1 MTSFKLVT
9 IDQKF
14 TAEQI
19 ARTGSEQLINKA
31 MRSFVGLYNEDEN
44 WYIPLRSNLGK
55 KKPKEVVFE
64 TPFETNNLHFKKPGL
79 DFEKSIYVPI
89 EYVIPIKN
97 TLPLEQSKIIFEH
110 QEEIKEKFE
119 KYILSIE
126 RMDKASPGYLFSTV
140 PLFPEGIQKIK
151 QKYEQT
157 IYEDK
162 QNSIDK
168 MIIQENSLNDF
179 LNRKETDIKNI
190 IQRKDLKELQEH
202 LQRGINQYLDSENFK
217 NYLDFVSQFHNY
229 SFNNILLLKAQKSD
243 ITMIASFKKWNDLG
257 RKIKKGEQALFV
269 FAPTEV
275 YKKDA
280 EGNYIKDHNGEFIK
294 SIYYKLV
301 PVFDVA
307 QTSGAKLPQPIY
319 RLEENFKD
327 PLEFKRIFESIS
339 KISNVPIRFEE
350 FSEESNLN
358 GYYHHE
364 KKEIVIRKKMSE
376 QMIVKTLLH
385 ELVHSR
391 IHSLDENRS
400 QKEFEAE
407 SVAYIVANHFG
418 IDTSNYTFG
427 YLSSWTDEGRKI
439 EMFTTA
445 LENITKEAQSLI
457 RELDNS
463 LEKSLFVS
471 NKNQAEN
478 KFEERLFALKES
490 KKNKISGITEF
501 TKYFGDFEKKSQA
514 PKWN

>member
-294 SIYYKLV
+294 SIYFKLV

>member
-162 QNSIDK
+162 QNSVDK

-179 LNRKETDIKNI
+179 FNGKETDIKNI

-280 EGNYIKDHNGEFIK
+280 EGNYIKDNNGEFIK
-294 SIYYKLV
+294 SIYFKLV
-301 PVFDVA
+301 PVFDIS
-307 QTSGAKLPQPIY
+307 QTSGARLPQPIY

-457 RELDNS
+457 RELDKG

>member
-217 NYLDFVSQFHNY
+217 NYLYFVSQFHNY

>member
-1 MTSFKLVT
+1 MTNFK
-9 IDQKF
+9 
-14 TAEQI
+14 
-19 ARTGSEQLINKA
+19 
-31 MRSFVGLYNEDEN
+31 
-44 WYIPLRSNLGK
+44 
-55 KKPKEVVFE
+55 
-64 TPFETNNLHFKKPGL
+64 
-79 DFEKSIYVPI
+79 
-89 EYVIPIKN
+89 
-97 TLPLEQSKIIFEH
+97 
-110 QEEIKEKFE
+110 
-119 KYILSIE
+119 
-126 RMDKASPGYLFSTV
+126 
-140 PLFPEGIQKIK
+140 
-151 QKYEQT
+151 
-157 IYEDK
+157 YEDK

-179 LNRKETDIKNI
+179 FNGKETDIKNI

-217 NYLDFVSQFHNY
+217 NYLDFVSKFHNY

-280 EGNYIKDHNGEFIK
+280 EGNYIKDINGEFIK
-294 SIYYKLV
+294 SIYFKLV
-301 PVFDVA
+301 PVFDIS
-307 QTSGAKLPQPIY
+307 QTSGARLPQPIY

-457 RELDNS
+457 RELDKS
-463 LEKSLFVS
+463 LEKLLFVS

>member
-126 RMDKASPGYLFSTV
+126 RMDKTSPGYLFSTV

-280 EGNYIKDHNGEFIK
+280 EGNYIKDNNGEFIK
-294 SIYYKLV
+294 SIYFKLV

-478 KFEERLFALKES
+478 KFEERLIALKES

>member
-55 KKPKEVVFE
+55 KKPKEVIFE

-110 QEEIKEKFE
+110 QEEIRDKFE
-119 KYILSIE
+119 KYVLSIE
-126 RMDKASPGYLFSTV
+126 RMDKTSPSYLFSTV
-140 PLFPEGIQKIK
+140 PLFPEGIKKIK
-151 QKYEQT
+151 QKYEHT
-157 IYEDK
+157 IYEEK
-162 QNSIDK
+162 SNSIDK
-168 MIIQENSLNDF
+168 KIIQENILNDF
-179 LNRKETDIKNI
+179 FYGKENDIYEI
-190 IQRKDLKELQEH
+190 IQRKDLKELQKH
-202 LQRGINQYLDSENFK
+202 LQNGINQYLDSDNFK
-217 NYLDFVSQFHNY
+217 KYLDFVSQFHMY
-229 SFNNILLLKAQKSD
+229 SFKNLLLLRAQNPKM
-243 ITMIASFKKWNDLG
+243 TMVASFKKWNDLG
-257 RKIKKGEQALFV
+257 RKINKGEQALFV
-269 FAPTEV
+269 FAPREV
-275 YKKDA
+275 YKKD
-280 EGNYIKDHNGEFIK
+280 EQGNFIKDHNGEFIK

-391 IHSLDENRS
+391 IHSLEENRS

-418 IDTSNYTFG
+418 IDTSNYSFG

-463 LEKSLFVS
+463 LEKSFIVS

-478 KFEERLFALKES
+478 KFEERLLSSKQSKEIES
-490 KKNKISGITEF
+490 KLSGIEGF
-501 TKYFGDFEKKSQA
+501 TDYLGDFEKK
-514 PKWN
+514 P

>member
-110 QEEIKEKFE
+110 QEEIRDKFE
-119 KYILSIE
+119 KYVLSIE
-126 RMDKASPGYLFSTV
+126 RMDKTSPSYLFSTV
-140 PLFPEGIQKIK
+140 PLFPEGIKKIK
-151 QKYEQT
+151 QKYEHT
-157 IYEDK
+157 IYEEK
-162 QNSIDK
+162 SNSIDK
-168 MIIQENSLNDF
+168 KNIQENILNDF
-179 LNRKETDIKNI
+179 FYGKENDIYEI
-190 IQRKDLKELQEH
+190 IQRKDLKELQKH
-202 LQRGINQYLDSENFK
+202 LQNGINQYLDSDNFK
-217 NYLDFVSQFHNY
+217 KYLDFVSQFHNY

-257 RKIKKGEQALFV
+257 RKINKGEQALFIY
-269 FAPTEV
+269 APREV
-275 YKKDA
+275 YKKD
-280 EGNYIKDHNGEFIK
+280 EQRNFIKDHNGEFIK

-307 QTSGAKLPQPIY
+307 QTSGARLPQPIY

-391 IHSLDENRS
+391 IHSLEENRS

-418 IDTSNYTFG
+418 IDTSNYSFG

-463 LEKSLFVS
+463 LEKSFIVS

-478 KFEERLFALKES
+478 KFEERLLSSKQSKEIES
-490 KKNKISGITEF
+490 KLSGIEGF
-501 TKYFGDFEKKSQA
+501 TDYLGDFEKK
-514 PKWN
+514 P

>member
-162 QNSIDK
+162 QNSVDK

-179 LNRKETDIKNI
+179 FNGKETDIKNI

-280 EGNYIKDHNGEFIK
+280 EGNYIKDNNGEFIK
-294 SIYYKLV
+294 SIFFKLV
-301 PVFDVA
+301 PVFDIS
-307 QTSGAKLPQPIY
+307 QTSGARLPQPIY

-327 PLEFKRIFESIS
+327 PLEFKRIFGSIS

-457 RELDNS
+457 RELDKS
-463 LEKSLFVS
+463 LEKLLFVS

>member
-162 QNSIDK
+162 QNSVDK

-179 LNRKETDIKNI
+179 LNGQETDIKNI

-257 RKIKKGEQALFV
+257 RKIKKSEQALFV
-269 FAPTEV
+269 FAPREV

-280 EGNYIKDHNGEFIK
+280 DGNYIKDNNGEFIK
-294 SIYYKLV
+294 STYFKLV
-301 PVFDVA
+301 PVFDIS

-339 KISNVPIRFEE
+339 KVSNVPIRFEE

-457 RELDNS
+457 RELDKS

>member
-162 QNSIDK
+162 QNSVDK

-179 LNRKETDIKNI
+179 LNGKETDIKNI

-257 RKIKKGEQALFV
+257 RKIKKSEQALFV
-269 FAPTEV
+269 FAPREV

-280 EGNYIKDHNGEFIK
+280 DGNYIKDNNGEFIK
-294 SIYYKLV
+294 STYFKLV
-301 PVFDVA
+301 PVFDIS
-307 QTSGAKLPQPIY
+307 QTSGARLPQPIY

-339 KISNVPIRFEE
+339 KVSNVPIRFEE

-457 RELDNS
+457 RELDKS

>member
-229 SFNNILLLKAQKSD
+229 SFNNLLLLKAQKSD

-339 KISNVPIRFEE
+339 EISNVPIRFEE

-427 YLSSWTDEGRKI
+427 YLSSLTDEGRKI

>member
-110 QEEIKEKFE
+110 QEGIRDKFE
-119 KYILSIE
+119 KYVLSIE
-126 RMDKASPGYLFSTV
+126 RMDKTSPSYLFSTV
-140 PLFPEGIQKIK
+140 PLFPEGIKKIK
-151 QKYEQT
+151 QKYEHT
-157 IYEDK
+157 IYEEK
-162 QNSIDK
+162 SNSIDK
-168 MIIQENSLNDF
+168 KIIQENILNDF
-179 LNRKETDIKNI
+179 FYGKENDIYEI
-190 IQRKDLKELQEH
+190 IQRKDLKELQKH
-202 LQRGINQYLDSENFK
+202 LQNGINQYLDSDNFK
-217 NYLDFVSQFHNY
+217 KYLDFVSQFHMY
-229 SFNNILLLKAQKSD
+229 SFKNLLLLRAQNPKM
-243 ITMIASFKKWNDLG
+243 TMVASFKKWNDLG
-257 RKIKKGEQALFV
+257 RKINKGEQALFV
-269 FAPTEV
+269 FAPREV
-275 YKKDA
+275 YKKD
-280 EGNYIKDHNGEFIK
+280 EQGNFIKDHNGEFIK

-307 QTSGAKLPQPIY
+307 QTSGTKLPQPIY

-391 IHSLDENRS
+391 IHSLEENRS

-418 IDTSNYTFG
+418 IDTSNYSFG
-427 YLSSWTDEGRKI
+427 YLSSWTNEGRKI

-463 LEKSLFVS
+463 LEKSFIVS

-478 KFEERLFALKES
+478 KFEERLLSSKQSKEIES
-490 KKNKISGITEF
+490 KLSGIKGF
-501 TKYFGDFEKKSQA
+501 TDYLGDFEKK
-514 PKWN
+514 P

>member
-162 QNSIDK
+162 QNSVDK

-179 LNRKETDIKNI
+179 FNGKETDIKNI

-202 LQRGINQYLDSENFK
+202 LQRGINQYLDSEKFK

-280 EGNYIKDHNGEFIK
+280 EGNYIKDNNGEFIK
-294 SIYYKLV
+294 SIYFKLV
-301 PVFDVA
+301 PVFDIS
-307 QTSGAKLPQPIY
+307 QTSGARLPQPIY

-457 RELDNS
+457 RELDKS
-463 LEKSLFVS
+463 LEKSLLVS

-490 KKNKISGITEF
+490 KKNKTSGITEF

>member
-162 QNSIDK
+162 QNSVDK

-179 LNRKETDIKNI
+179 LNGQETDIKNI

-217 NYLDFVSQFHNY
+217 NYIDFVSQFHNY

-257 RKIKKGEQALFV
+257 RKIKKSEQALFV
-269 FAPTEV
+269 FAPREV

-280 EGNYIKDHNGEFIK
+280 DGNYIKDNNGEFIK
-294 SIYYKLV
+294 STYFKLV
-301 PVFDVA
+301 PVFDIS
-307 QTSGAKLPQPIY
+307 QTSGARLPQPIY

-339 KISNVPIRFEE
+339 KVSNVPIRFEE

-457 RELDNS
+457 RELDKS

>member
-168 MIIQENSLNDF
+168 MTIQENSLNDF

-280 EGNYIKDHNGEFIK
+280 EGNYIKDNNGEFIK
-294 SIYYKLV
+294 SIYFKLV
-301 PVFDVA
+301 PVFDVT

-327 PLEFKRIFESIS
+327 PLKFKRIFESIS

-350 FSEESNLN
+350 FSKESNLN

-463 LEKSLFVS
+463 LEKTLFVS

>member
-162 QNSIDK
+162 QNSVDK

-179 LNRKETDIKNI
+179 FYGKETDIKNI

-280 EGNYIKDHNGEFIK
+280 EGNYIKDNNGEFIK
-294 SIYYKLV
+294 SIYFKLV
-301 PVFDVA
+301 PVFDIS
-307 QTSGAKLPQPIY
+307 QTSGARLPQPIY

-327 PLEFKRIFESIS
+327 PLEFKRIFEAIS

-457 RELDNS
+457 RELDKS

>member
-294 SIYYKLV
+294 SIYFKLV

-391 IHSLDENRS
+391 IHSLEENRS

-418 IDTSNYTFG
+418 IDTSNYSFG

>member
-168 MIIQENSLNDF
+168 MTIQENSLNDF

-280 EGNYIKDHNGEFIK
+280 EGNYIKDNNGEFIK
-294 SIYYKLV
+294 SIYFKLV
-301 PVFDVA
+301 PVFDVT

-327 PLEFKRIFESIS
+327 PLKFKRIFESIS

-463 LEKSLFVS
+463 LEKTLFVS